1 MSTIA
6 NSDEDVKTIGKRL
19 KKLVE
24 ECEKPAVEVP
34 SSSHNTESDSTTKD
48 VNEELN
54 RQAKWMEKKL
64 KMVKE
69 IAVNYK
75 EMREENINGVLAQ
88 NTKLIE
94 ECNKLR
100 SLNQEFKDNI
110 KKYEKEL
117 GDLIRKKEKASSLK
131 MQKDD
136 LNLRNIN
143 DKLK

>member
-1 MSTIA
+1 M
-6 NSDEDVKTIGKRL
+6 

-117 GDLIRKKEKASSLK
+117 GDLIRKKEKASSMK

>member
-1 MSTIA
+1 M
-6 NSDEDVKTIGKRL
+6 KTIGKRL

-24 ECEKPAVEVP
+24 ECEKPALEVP
-34 SSSHNTESDSTTKD
+34 STSHNTESDSTTKD

-117 GDLIRKKEKASSLK
+117 GDLIRKKEKASSMK

>member
-1 MSTIA
+1 
-6 NSDEDVKTIGKRL
+6 
-19 KKLVE
+19 
-24 ECEKPAVEVP
+24 
-34 SSSHNTESDSTTKD
+34 
-48 VNEELN
+48 
-54 RQAKWMEKKL
+54 MEKKL

-117 GDLIRKKEKASSLK
+117 GDLIRKKEKASSMK

>member
-1 MSTIA
+1 
-6 NSDEDVKTIGKRL
+6 L

-117 GDLIRKKEKASSLK
+117 GDLIRKKEKASSMK